1 MTPIKDLISLPE
13 HVHRG
18 DFVLR
23 LTEGVEKPADTL
35 RDYVVTQQLVECFD
49 NALRF
54 IKAAVDARS
63 SKAAY
68 LHGSFGSGKSHF
80 MAVLHLLLGN
90 DVGARGISELA
101 SVVARHTEW
110 TESRRFLLVPYHMI
124 GAQSIE
130 SAILG
135 HYVEHVRRLHPD
147 ASLPGVFK
155 AEGLFADAENLRSQI
170 GSEAFFDRLNAK
182 VAASSGWGT
191 LSEGWTEA
199 SFQEARH
206 AAPGDE
212 RRTRL
217 IGELLQTFFASYGD
231 VIRGQDEAYVSLDIG
246 LAAISRHAKELGYD
260 AVVLF
265 LDELILWLASHA
277 AEPAFVSREG
287 QKLAQLVEAQH
298 ADRPIPIVSFVAR
311 QRDLRELVGEHV
323 TGSQDLAFADVLNWS
338 EARFHTITLEDRN
351 LPAIAERRVLKPKS
365 EAARQQ
371 MDEAFRQTTA
381 VRQEVLDTLLTSTAD
396 RQMFRQ
402 VYPFSPALVQALVA
416 VSSMLQR
423 ERTALKVMLQ
433 LLVDQR
439 DTLQLGDLVPV
450 GDLFDVIA
458 EGDEAF
464 SEAMRV
470 HFENARRLY
479 MRKLLP
485 MLLAEHHVSADE
497 AKALPRS
504 DSRLAR
510 LRADDRI
517 VKTLLLAALV
527 PEVEAFKALTPT
539 RLAALNHGTIRT
551 PIPGGEAREVLR
563 RVRQWAG
570 HVGEIKIAGDEANP
584 TIAVQITGVDTE
596 GIIEQARG
604 EDNHGNRKRLIK
616 EQLLKAFG
624 IENWDGLFV
633 RHKFIWRGT
642 ERHCEIVY
650 GNVWEMPDE
659 SLRGLA
665 DEWRVIVDYPFDEKG
680 RTPKD
685 DFARLQ
691 RFGTVYET
699 ARTLVW
705 IPAFLTADAQRE
717 LGTLVILEHILSG
730 ERFNAYA
737 THLPPVE
744 RTTARQLLENRRGQ
758 LRERLRMFLEGAYG
772 IQDPIPGSVDTTHG
786 LSDHFQSLEPG
797 LNPQPPVAATLKE
810 GFEHLLGQAL
820 AAQFPGH
827 PSFPVPAKLPNLR
840 KVLPDLLRAAQ
851 APDGRTL
858 VERSLRDLVRDIAQ
872 PLELGTMAET
882 HFVLGQFWA
891 QHFNRKRAQD
901 GGPVT
906 VRKLRAWIDEP
917 KTRGLPEEVQN
928 LVILVW
934 AEQQQLAFTLHGGPV
949 TASLDDVRDEL
960 ELKAQKLPAHDAWQ
974 VAVRRA
980 QEIFGIPTS
989 ALINAANVAQLVGAL
1004 RQKAQDARAHAHA
1017 LAERLTSV
1025 QRDFGLDAAQTR
1037 RGRTAKAV
1045 QTLLEKVTAAEPEA
1059 VIEVFATAPSET
1071 SDPAMGRSVSQ
1082 SSALVTA
1089 LNSTAWDLFD
1099 AVGRLDDDRRT
1110 AGQAIRARVAEALE
1124 ADELAASLAVA
1135 LKRGQDDAV
1144 RLLVPGRKEEKEKK
1158 EERGG
1163 PDAQWRQIEA
1173 KDRLTFTEATTTLHK
1188 CVESLNETQRNRVR
1202 VSWRVEDKD

>member
-1 MTPIKDLISLPE
+1 MTAIKDLISLPD

-35 RDYVVTQQLVECFD
+35 RDYVVTPQLVECFD
-49 NALRF
+49 DALRF
-54 IKAAVDARS
+54 IKGALDAGT

-80 MAVLHLLLGN
+80 MAVLHLLLRN
-90 DVGARGISELA
+90 DARARGIPELA
-101 SVVARHTEW
+101 PVVARHTVW

-124 GAQSIE
+124 GAQSME

-135 HYVEHVRRLHPD
+135 HYVEYVRRLHPD
-147 ASLPGVFK
+147 APLPGVFK
-155 AEGLFADAENLRSQI
+155 AEGLFADADRLRTQM
-170 GSEAFFDRLNAK
+170 GDEGFFGQLNAK
-182 VAASSGWGT
+182 VAASSGWGA
-191 LSEGWTEA
+191 LAEGWTEA
-199 SFQEARH
+199 SFQDARR
-206 AAPGDE
+206 APPGDE

-217 IGELLQTFFASYGD
+217 VGELVQTFFASYGD
-231 VIRGQDEAYVSLDIG
+231 VVRGQNEAYVSLDVG
-246 LAAISRHAKELGYD
+246 LSAVSRHARDLGYD

-298 ADRPIPIVSFVAR
+298 ADRPVPIVSFVAR

-323 TGSQDLAFADVLNWS
+323 TGSQDLAFADVLNWW

-381 VRQEVLDTLLTSTAD
+381 VRQEVLDTLLTTTAD

-416 VSSMLQR
+416 VSSVLQR

-458 EGDEAF
+458 QGDEAF
-464 SEAMRV
+464 NEAMRI
-470 HFENARRLY
+470 HFDNARRLY
-479 MRKLLP
+479 TRKLQP
-485 MLLAEHHVSADE
+485 MLLAEHHLSAEE

-504 DSRLAR
+504 DSRATR
-510 LRADDRI
+510 FRADDRI

-527 PEVEAFKALTPT
+527 PEVEAFKALTPA
-539 RLAALNHGTIRT
+539 RLAALNHGTIKT

-570 HVGEIKIAGDEANP
+570 HVGEIKIAGDETNP
-584 TIAVQITGVDTE
+584 TIAIQITGVDTE
-596 GIIEQARG
+596 EILEQARG

-616 EQLLKAFG
+616 EHLFKALG
-624 IENWDGLFV
+624 IDNWDGLFV
-633 RHKFIWRGT
+633 RHKFSWRGT
-642 ERHCEIVY
+642 DRHCEMVY

-659 SLRGLA
+659 SFRGPV
-665 DEWRVIVDYPFDEKG
+665 DDWRVVIDYPFDEKG
-680 RTPKD
+680 HTPKD
-685 DFARLQ
+685 DLARLQ
-691 RFGTVYET
+691 RFRTEHED

-705 IPAFLTADAQRE
+705 IPAFLSTEAQRE
-717 LGTLVILEHILSG
+717 LGTLVILEHVLSG
-730 ERFNAYA
+730 ERFGTYA

-744 RTTARQLLENRRGQ
+744 RATARQLLENRRSQ

-772 IQDPIPGSVDTTHG
+772 IQDPIPGSVDTTHF
-786 LSDHFQSLEPG
+786 LSEHFQSLDRG
-797 LNPQPPVAATLKE
+797 FSPQPPVAATLKE

-827 PSFPVPAKLPNLR
+827 PLFGVPVKLANLR

-851 APDGRTL
+851 APEGRTL
-858 VERSLRDLVRDIAQ
+858 VERPLRDLVRDIAQ

-891 QHFNRKRAQD
+891 QHFNRKRAQA
-901 GGPVT
+901 GGSVT
-906 VRKLRAWIDEP
+906 VQKLRAWIDEP
-917 KTRGLPEEVQN
+917 KPRGLPEEVQN

-934 AEQQQLAFTLHGGPV
+934 AEQQQLAFVLRGGPV
-949 TASLDDVRDEL
+949 TPSLDDMRDEL
-960 ELKAQKLPAHDAWQ
+960 ELKAQKLPSHEVWQ
-974 VAVRRA
+974 AAVRRA
-980 QEIFGIPTS
+980 HEIFGIPAS
-989 ALINAANVAQLVGAL
+989 ALLNASNVAGLASAL
-1004 RQKAQDARAHAHA
+1004 QEKAQASRASAHT
-1017 LAERLTSV
+1017 LVERLSAV
-1025 QRDFGLDAAQTR
+1025 QRDFALDGAQTK

-1045 QTLLEKVTAAEPEA
+1045 QTLLERIAAAEPEA
-1059 VIEVFATAPSET
+1059 TIDVFAAAPSDT
-1071 SDPAMGRSVSQ
+1071 SDPAMGRSLAQ
-1082 SSALVTA
+1082 ASAIVGA
-1089 LNSTAWDLFD
+1089 LTSTAWNLFE
-1099 AVGRLDDDRRT
+1099 AVGRLNDERHA
-1110 AGQAIRARVAEALE
+1110 AGQAIRARVGEALE
-1124 ADELAASLAVA
+1124 ADELAVPLSAA
-1135 LKRGQDDAV
+1135 LKRAQDDAV
-1144 RLLVPGRKEEKEKK
+1144 ALLTPPPPPTRRAESWHEIKAMDHLTSA
-1158 EERGG
+1158 
-1163 PDAQWRQIEA
+1163 DAVA
-1173 KDRLTFTEATTTLHK
+1173 TLTKYLD
-1188 CVESLNETQRNRVR
+1188 SLDKTRAERVR

>member
-1 MTPIKDLISLPE
+1 MTPIKDLIDLPE

-23 LTEGVEKPADTL
+23 LTEGVEKPAETL
-35 RDYVVTQQLVECFD
+35 RDYVVTPQLVECFD
-49 NALRF
+49 DALRF
-54 IKAAVDARS
+54 IKGAVDARS

-80 MAVLHLLLGN
+80 MAVLHLLLRN
-90 DVGARGISELA
+90 DPGARGIRELA
-101 SVVARHTEW
+101 PVVGRHTQCM
-110 TESRRFLLVPYHMI
+110 ESRRFLLVPYHMI
-124 GAQSIE
+124 GALSME

-135 HYVEHVRRLHPD
+135 HYVEYVRQLHPD
-147 ASLPGVFK
+147 APLPGVFK
-155 AEGLFADAENLRSQI
+155 ADGLFTDAERLRTHI
-170 GSEAFFDRLNAK
+170 GDAAFFGQLNAK
-182 VAASSGWGT
+182 VVASSGWGT
-191 LSEGWTEA
+191 LAESWTEA
-199 SFQEARH
+199 SFEEARR

-217 IGELLQTFFASYGD
+217 VGELVQTFFSSYGD
-231 VIRGQDEAYVSLDIG
+231 VVRGQDEAYVSLDIG
-246 LAAISRHAKELGYD
+246 LAAISRHAKDLGYD
-260 AVVLF
+260 AIVLF

-323 TGSQDLAFADVLNWS
+323 TGSQDLAFADVLNWW

-416 VSSMLQR
+416 VSSVLQR

-479 MRKLLP
+479 TRKLSP
-485 MLLAEHHVSADE
+485 MLLAEHHLSSDE
-497 AKALPRS
+497 AKSLPRS
-504 DSRLAR
+504 DAR
-510 LRADDRI
+510 AARFRADDRI

-527 PEVEAFKALTPT
+527 PEVEAFKALTPL
-539 RLAALNHGTIRT
+539 RLAALNYGTIRT
-551 PIPGGEAREVLR
+551 PIPSGEGREVLR

-570 HVGEIKIAGDEANP
+570 HIGEIKISGDESNP
-584 TIAVQITGVDTE
+584 TIAIQITGVDTE
-596 GIIEQARG
+596 GILEQARG

-616 EQLLKAFG
+616 EHLFSALG
-624 IENWDGLFV
+624 IETWDGLFV
-633 RHKFIWRGT
+633 RHKFTWRGT
-642 ERHCEIVY
+642 DRHCDMVY

-659 SLRGLA
+659 SLRGPS

-680 RTPKD
+680 HTPKD
-685 DFARLQ
+685 DLARLQ
-691 RFGTVYET
+691 RFRNEHDAT
-699 ARTLVW
+699 RTLVW
-705 IPAFLTADAQRE
+705 IPAFLSTEAQRE

-730 ERFNAYA
+730 ERFATYA
-737 THLPPVE
+737 TQLPPVE
-744 RTTARQLLENRRGQ
+744 RATARQLLENRRSQ
-758 LRERLRMFLEGAYG
+758 LRERLRVFLEGAYG
-772 IQDPIPGSVDTTHG
+772 IQEPVPGSVDTTHG
-786 LSDHFQSLEPG
+786 LSDHFQSLDKG
-797 LNPQPPVAATLKE
+797 LSPQPPVAATLRE

-820 AAQFPGH
+820 AAQFPSH
-827 PSFPVPAKLPNLR
+827 PSFPIAVKLANLR
-840 KVLPDLLRAAQ
+840 KVLPDVLRAAQ
-851 APDGRTL
+851 APDGRTP
-858 VERSLRDLVRDIAQ
+858 VERPLREVVRDIAQ
-872 PLELGTMAET
+872 PLDLGTMAET

-891 QHFNRKRAQD
+891 QHFNKKRAQD
-901 GGPVT
+901 GGAVT
-906 VRKLRAWIDEP
+906 VRKLRAWMEEP
-917 KTRGLPEEVQN
+917 RPRGLPEEVQN

-949 TASLDDVRDEL
+949 TASLDNMRDEL
-960 ELKAQKLPAHDAWQ
+960 ELKAQKLPAHDVWQ
-974 VAVRRA
+974 MAVRRA
-980 QEIFGIPTS
+980 QNIFGIPTS
-989 ALINAANVAQLVGAL
+989 ALLNAANVAQLVDAL
-1004 RQKAQDARAHAHA
+1004 RGKGQSARADAHT
-1017 LAERLTSV
+1017 LVERLTGI
-1025 QRDFGLDAAQTR
+1025 QREFGLDPAQTR

-1045 QTLLEKVTAAEPEA
+1045 QVMLERIAAAEA
-1059 VIEVFATAPSET
+1059 DFVIEVFAAMPGET
-1071 SDPAMGRSVSQ
+1071 SDDAMERCLSRAATTVG
-1082 SSALVTA
+1082 ALA
-1089 LNSTAWDLFD
+1089 STAWNLFD
-1099 AVGRLDDDRRT
+1099 AVMRLDDERH
-1110 AGQAIRARVAEALE
+1110 AAAEAIRARVAEALE
-1124 ADELAASLAVA
+1124 ADELASPLAGA
-1135 LKRGQDDAV
+1135 LKDAQDTAV
-1144 RLLVPGRKEEKEKK
+1144 RLLAPPAV
-1158 EERGG
+1158 
-1163 PDAQWRQIEA
+1163 DASPREGAPRTEHWREIQA
-1173 KDRLTFTEATTTLHK
+1173 KRQLPPAQATATLREYL
-1188 CVESLNETQRNRVR
+1188 ESLNSSQRDRVR

>member
-1 MTPIKDLISLPE
+1 MTPIKDLIDLPE

-23 LTEGVEKPADTL
+23 LTEGVEKPTETL
-35 RDYVVTQQLVECFD
+35 RDYVVTPQLVECFED
-49 NALRF
+49 ALRF
-54 IKAAVDARS
+54 IKGAVDARS

-80 MAVLHLLLGN
+80 MAVLHLLLRN
-90 DVGARGISELA
+90 DPGARGIPELA
-101 SVVARHTEW
+101 SVVARHTPW

-124 GAQSIE
+124 GAQSME

-147 ASLPGVFK
+147 APLPGVFK
-155 AEGLFADAENLRSQI
+155 AEGLFADADRLRMQI
-170 GSEAFFDRLNAK
+170 GDEAFFRQLNAK

-191 LSEGWTEA
+191 LAEGWTET
-199 SFQEARH
+199 SFHEARR

-217 IGELLQTFFASYGD
+217 VGELVQTFFASYGD
-231 VIRGQDEAYVSLDIG
+231 VVRGQDEAYVSLDIG
-246 LAAISRHAKELGYD
+246 LAAVSRHAKDLGYD

-311 QRDLRELVGEHV
+311 QRDLRELVGENV
-323 TGSQDLAFADVLNWS
+323 TGSQDLAFADVLNWW

-371 MDEAFRQTTA
+371 MDDAFRQTTA
-381 VRQEVLDTLLTSTAD
+381 VRQDVLDTLLTSTSD

-416 VSSMLQR
+416 VSSVLQR

-479 MRKLLP
+479 TRKLLP
-485 MLLAEHHVSADE
+485 MLLAEHQLSADA
-497 AKALPRS
+497 AKALPRT
-504 DSRLAR
+504 DSRATR
-510 LRADDRI
+510 FRADDRI
-517 VKTLLLAALV
+517 MKTLLLAALV
-527 PEVEAFKALTPT
+527 PEVEAFKALTPA

-570 HVGEIKIAGDEANP
+570 HVGEIKIAGDETNP

-596 GIIEQARG
+596 GILEQARG

-616 EQLLKAFG
+616 EQLFSAFG

-633 RHKFIWRGT
+633 RHKFLWRGT
-642 ERHCEIVY
+642 DRHCDMVY

-659 SLRGLA
+659 SLRGSA
-665 DEWRVIVDYPFDEKG
+665 DDWRVIVDYPFDERG
-680 RTPKD
+680 HTPKD
-685 DFARLQ
+685 DLARLQ
-691 RFGTVYET
+691 RFRTEHDA

-705 IPAFLTADAQRE
+705 IPAFFSADAQRE

-730 ERFNAYA
+730 ERFSTYA

-744 RTTARQLLENRRGQ
+744 RATARQLLENRRSQ

-772 IQDPIPGSVDTTHG
+772 IQEPIPGSVDTTHG
-786 LSDHFQSLEPG
+786 LSDHFQSLDPG
-797 LNPQPPVAATLKE
+797 LTPQPPVAATLKV

-820 AAQFPGH
+820 TAQFPGH
-827 PSFPVPAKLPNLR
+827 PSFPVSVKLGNLR

-858 VERSLRDLVRDIAQ
+858 VERPLRDLMRDIAQ

-901 GGPVT
+901 GGAVT

-917 KTRGLPEEVQN
+917 KPRGLPEEVQN

-949 TASLDDVRDEL
+949 TASLDDMRDEL
-960 ELKAQKLPAHDAWQ
+960 ELKAQKLPAHEVWQ
-974 VAVRRA
+974 VAARRA
-980 QEIFGIPTS
+980 QEIFGLPTS
-989 ALINAANVAQLVGAL
+989 ALLNAANVAQLAGAL
-1004 RQKAQDARAHAHA
+1004 RDKAQAARANAHA
-1017 LAERLTSV
+1017 LVERLNAV
-1025 QRDFGLDAAQTR
+1025 QRDFGLDSAQTR
-1037 RGRTAKAV
+1037 RSRTAKAV
-1045 QTLLEKVTAAEPEA
+1045 QRLLERITAAEPEA
-1059 VIEVFATAPSET
+1059 VIEVFATIPGET
-1071 SDPAMGRSVSQ
+1071 SDPAMGRSLSQ
-1082 SSALVTA
+1082 ASALVGA
-1089 LNSTAWDLFD
+1089 LTSTAWNLFD
-1099 AVGRLDDDRRT
+1099 AVGRLGDERQA
-1110 AGQAIRARVAEALE
+1110 AGEAIRSRVADALE
-1124 ADELAASLAVA
+1124 ADELAAPLGVA
-1135 LKRGQDDAV
+1135 LKGAQEDAV
-1144 RLLVPGRKEEKEKK
+1144 RLLAPPPPDVPPSDVRRRG
-1158 EERGG
+1158 ER
-1163 PDAQWRQIEA
+1163 WREIQAKSQLTSGEA
-1173 KDRLTFTEATTTLHK
+1173 IATLRDYL
-1188 CVESLNETQRNRVR
+1188 ESLDIAQRDRVR

>member
-23 LTEGVEKPADTL
+23 LTEGVEKPSDTV
-35 RDYVVTQQLVECFD
+35 RDYFATPQLVECFND
-49 NALRF
+49 ALAF
-54 IKAAVDARS
+54 IKGAIDANS
-63 SKAAY
+63 PKAAY

-80 MAVLHLLLGN
+80 MAVLHLLLKN
-90 DVGARGISELA
+90 DPGARGIPELA
-101 SVVARHTEW
+101 SVVARHTAW
-110 TESRRFLLVPYHMI
+110 TDSRRFLLVPYHMI
-124 GAQSIE
+124 GAQSME

-135 HYVEHVRRLHPD
+135 HYVEHVRRLHPE
-147 ASLPGVFK
+147 APLPGVFK
-155 AEGLFADAENLRSQI
+155 AEGLFADADRLRTQM
-170 GSEAFFDRLNAK
+170 GDEAFFGQLNAK
-182 VAASSGWGT
+182 PGSKKGWGA
-191 LSEGWTEA
+191 LAQGWTQE
-199 SFQEARH
+199 SFQAAGR

-212 RRTRL
+212 ARIRL
-217 IGELLQTFFASYGD
+217 VGDLVQTFFASYGD
-231 VIRGQDEAYVSLDIG
+231 VVRGQDEAYVSLDIG
-246 LAAISRHAKELGYD
+246 LAAISRHAKDLGYD

-323 TGSQDLAFADVLNWS
+323 TGSQDLAFADVLNWW

-371 MDEAFRQTTA
+371 MDDAFRQTTA

-416 VSSMLQR
+416 VSSVLQR

-433 LLVDQR
+433 LLVNQR

-470 HFENARRLY
+470 HFDNARRLY
-479 MRKLLP
+479 TRRLLP
-485 MLLAEHHVSADE
+485 MLLTEHHMSVDD
-497 AKALPRS
+497 AKALPAGDPRA
-504 DSRLAR
+504 AR
-510 LRADDRI
+510 FRADDRL

-527 PEVEAFKALTPT
+527 PEVEALKALTPA

-570 HVGEIKIAGDEANP
+570 HVGEIKISGDDANP
-584 TIAVQITGVDTE
+584 TIAVQITGVDTD

-616 EQLLKAFG
+616 EHLFNALG
-624 IENWDGLFV
+624 VENWDGLFV
-633 RHKFIWRGT
+633 RHKITWRGT
-642 ERHCEIVY
+642 DRHCDMVY

-659 SLRGLA
+659 SLRGPA
-665 DEWRVIVDYPFDEKG
+665 DEWRVIIDYPFDEKG
-680 RTPKD
+680 NTPKD
-685 DFARLQ
+685 DLARLQ
-691 RFGTVYET
+691 RFRQEHDE

-705 IPAFLTADAQRE
+705 IPAFLSAEAQRE

-730 ERFNAYA
+730 ERFNTYA
-737 THLPPVE
+737 TNLPAVE
-744 RTTARQLLENRRGQ
+744 RATARQLLENRRSQ
-758 LRERLRMFLEGAYG
+758 LKERLRLVLEGAYG
-772 IQDPIPGSVDTTHG
+772 IQEPIPGSVDTTHG
-786 LSDHFQSLEPG
+786 LSEHFQSLDPG
-797 LNPQPPVAATLKE
+797 LQPQPPVAATLRD

-820 AAQFPGH
+820 SAQFPAH
-827 PSFPVPAKLPNLR
+827 PAFRVSVKIGNLR

-851 APDGRTL
+851 APDGRAL
-858 VERSLRDLVRDIAQ
+858 VDRTLRDLVRDVAQ
-872 PLELGTMAET
+872 PLDIGTMAET
-882 HFVLGQFWA
+882 HFVLGQVWT
-891 QHFNRKRAQD
+891 QHFNRKRAQE

-906 VRKLRAWIDEP
+906 VRKLRAWLDEP
-917 KTRGLPEEVQN
+917 KPRGLPEEVQN

-949 TASLDDVRDEL
+949 TASLDSMRDEL
-960 ELKAQKLPAHDAWQ
+960 ELKAQKLPSQEVWQ
-974 VAVRRA
+974 AAVRRA
-980 QEIFGIPTS
+980 QELFGIPTS
-989 ALINAANVAQLVGAL
+989 PLLNAANVAQLVAAL
-1004 RQKAQDARAHAHA
+1004 REKAQAARSSCHT
-1017 LAERLTSV
+1017 LAERLAAA
-1025 QRDFGLDAAQTR
+1025 QQDCGLDPMQTR
-1037 RGRTAKAV
+1037 RGRTARAV
-1045 QTLLEKVTAAEPEA
+1045 QALLERIVTTEPEA
-1059 VIEVFATAPSET
+1059 VVDVVASAAGET
-1071 SDPAMGRSVSQ
+1071 SDPAMGRSISQ
-1082 SSALVTA
+1082 STALVGA
-1089 LNSTAWDLFD
+1089 LMSTAWNLFE
-1099 AVGRLDDDRRT
+1099 AVGRLEDDRHA
-1110 AGQAIRARVAEALE
+1110 AGEGIRRRVAEALE
-1124 ADELAASLAVA
+1124 ADELALPLAAA
-1135 LKRGQDDAV
+1135 LKSAQDDAV
-1144 RLLVPGRKEEKEKK
+1144 RLLAPPRPDPSPTNTPPRG
-1158 EERGG
+1158 ERWREIRAQS
-1163 PDAQWRQIEA
+1163 PMPPADAVS
-1173 KDRLTFTEATTTLHK
+1173 TLREFL
-1188 CVESLNETQRNRVR
+1188 ESLSPARRGRVR
-1202 VSWRVEDKD
+1202 ASWRVEDKE

>member
-1 MTPIKDLISLPE
+1 MTLIKELISLPE

-23 LTEGVEKPADTL
+23 LTQGVANPAETL
-35 RDYVVTQQLVECFD
+35 REYVVTPQLVECFD
-49 NALRF
+49 DALRF
-54 IKAAVDARS
+54 IKGSVDARS
-63 SKAAY
+63 SKATY

-90 DVGARGISELA
+90 EPAARGIPELA
-101 SVVARHTEW
+101 STVARHAW
-110 TESRRFLLVPYHMI
+110 TEPRKFLLVPYHMI
-124 GAQSIE
+124 GAQTME

-135 HYVEHVRRLHPD
+135 HYVEHVRRLHPN
-147 ASLPGVFK
+147 APLPGVFR
-155 AEGLFADAENLRSQI
+155 AEGLFDDADRLRTQI
-170 GSEAFFDRLNAK
+170 GDEAFFRQLNAR
-182 VAASSGWGT
+182 AGASSGWGA
-191 LSEGWTEA
+191 LAEGWTDT
-199 SFQEARH
+199 SFQAARR

-212 RRTRL
+212 GRVRL
-217 IGELLQTFFASYGD
+217 VDELVQTFFASYGD
-231 VIRGQDEAYVSLDIG
+231 VIRGQEEAYVSLDIG
-246 LAAISRHAKELGYD
+246 LAAISRHAKDLGYD

-311 QRDLRELVGEHV
+311 QRDLRELVGQHV
-323 TGSQDLAFADVLNWS
+323 TGSQDLAFADVLNWW

-381 VRQEVLDTLLTSTAD
+381 VRQEVMDTLLTSTAD

-416 VSSMLQR
+416 VSSVLQR

-433 LLVDQR
+433 LLVDHR
-439 DTLQLGDLVPV
+439 ETLQLGDLVPV

-470 HFENARRLY
+470 HFDNANRLY
-479 MRKLLP
+479 IRKLLP
-485 MLLAEHHVSADE
+485 MLLAEHHLTADE
-497 AKALPRS
+497 AKALPFDDARA
-504 DSRLAR
+504 AR
-510 LRADDRI
+510 LRGDGRI

-527 PEVEAFKALTPT
+527 PEVEAFKALTPA

-563 RVRQWAG
+563 RVRHWAG

-584 TIAVQITGVDTE
+584 TIAIQITGVDTE

-616 EQLLKAFG
+616 EHLYKAVG
-624 IENWDGLFV
+624 IDNWDGLFV
-633 RHKFIWRGT
+633 RHKFTWRGT
-642 ERHCEIVY
+642 DRHCEMVY

-659 SLRGLA
+659 SLRGPL
-665 DEWRVIVDYPFDEKG
+665 DEWRVIVDYPFDERG
-680 RTPKD
+680 HTPKD
-685 DFARLQ
+685 DLARLE
-691 RFGTVYET
+691 RFRQSHEA

-705 IPAFLTADAQRE
+705 IPAFLSADAQNE
-717 LGTLVILEHILSG
+717 LGTLVVLEHILQG
-730 ERFNAYA
+730 ERFSSFA

-744 RTTARQLLENRRGQ
+744 RATARQLLENRRSQ
-758 LRERLRMFLEGAYG
+758 LRERLRLFLEGAYG
-772 IQDPIPGSVDTTHG
+772 IQEPVPGSVDSTHG
-786 LSDHFQSLEPG
+786 LSEHFQSLDPG
-797 LNPQPPVAATLKE
+797 LSPQPPVAASLKD
-810 GFEHLLGQAL
+810 GFEILLGQAL
-820 AAQFPGH
+820 AAQFPAH
-827 PSFPVPAKLPNLR
+827 PVFAVSAKLANLR

-858 VERSLRDLVRDIAQ
+858 VDRPLRDLVRDIAQ

-882 HFVLGQFWA
+882 HFVLGQYWS

-906 VRKLRAWIDEP
+906 VRRLRAWIDEP
-917 KTRGLPEEVQN
+917 KPRGLPEEVGN
-928 LVILVW
+928 LVILLW

-949 TASLDDVRDEL
+949 TVTLDDMRDEL
-960 ELKAQKLPAHDAWQ
+960 ELKAQKLPSHEVWQ

-980 QEIFGIPTS
+980 QEVFGLPAS
-989 ALINAANVAQLVGAL
+989 PLLNAANVAQLVSGL
-1004 RQKAQDARAHAHA
+1004 RENAQAQRRDAHA
-1017 LAERLTSV
+1017 LVERLSPV
-1025 QRDFGLDAAQTR
+1025 LRDFGHELAGTR
-1037 RGRTAKAV
+1037 RGRTAVAV
-1045 QTLLEKVTAAEPEA
+1045 QTLLERIATAEPEMA
-1059 VIEVFATAPSET
+1059 IDVLAATPGET
-1071 SDPAMGRSVSQ
+1071 SDAAMGRSVSQ
-1082 SSALVTA
+1082 SSALVAAFT
-1089 LNSTAWDLFD
+1089 STAWDLFE
-1099 AVGRLDDDRRT
+1099 AVDRLVDERQVAGRALR
-1110 AGQAIRARVAEALE
+1110 QRVAEALE
-1124 ADELAASLAVA
+1124 ADELAVPLAPTLRA
-1135 LKRGQDDAV
+1135 AQGDAV
-1144 RLLVPGRKEEKEKK
+1144 RLLAPPPPPPRPTGA
-1158 EERGG
+1158 GG
-1163 PDAQWRQIEA
+1163 PAATRWREIKASSELPSASAVDTLRSYLDSLDEA
-1173 KDRLTFTEATTTLHK
+1173 RRT
-1188 CVESLNETQRNRVR
+1188 RVR

>member
-1 MTPIKDLISLPE
+1 M
-13 HVHRG
+13 
-18 DFVLR
+18 
-23 LTEGVEKPADTL
+23 
-35 RDYVVTQQLVECFD
+35 
-49 NALRF
+49 
-54 IKAAVDARS
+54 
-63 SKAAY
+63 
-68 LHGSFGSGKSHF
+68 
-80 MAVLHLLLGN
+80 
-90 DVGARGISELA
+90 
-101 SVVARHTEW
+101 
-110 TESRRFLLVPYHMI
+110 
-124 GAQSIE
+124 E

-135 HYVEHVRRLHPD
+135 HYVEHVGRVHPD
-147 ASLPGVFK
+147 APLPGVFK
-155 AEGLFADAENLRSQI
+155 AEGLFADADRLRTQI
-170 GSEAFFDRLNAK
+170 GDEAFFRQLNGR

-191 LSEGWTEA
+191 LAEAWTEA
-199 SFQEARH
+199 SFQAARR

-217 IGELLQTFFASYGD
+217 VGELVQTFFGSYAD
-231 VIRGQDEAYVSLDIG
+231 VVRGHEEAYVSLDVG
-246 LAAISRHAKELGYD
+246 LAAISRHAKDLGYD

-323 TGSQDLAFADVLNWS
+323 TGSEDLAFADVLNWW

-371 MDEAFRQTTA
+371 LDEAFRQTTA

-416 VSSMLQR
+416 VSSVLQR

-439 DTLQLGDLVPV
+439 EALQLGDLVPV

-479 MRKLLP
+479 TRKLLP
-485 MLLAEHHVSADE
+485 MLLSEHHLSADD
-497 AKALPRS
+497 AKALTRT
-504 DSRLAR
+504 DAR
-510 LRADDRI
+510 ATRFHADDRI
-517 VKTLLLAALV
+517 LKTLLLAALV
-527 PEVEAFKALTPT
+527 PEVEAFKALTPA

-570 HVGEIKIAGDEANP
+570 HAGEIKIAGDEANP

-596 GIIEQARG
+596 GILEQARG

-616 EQLLKAFG
+616 EQLFKALG

-633 RHKFIWRGT
+633 RHKFTWRGT
-642 ERHCEIVY
+642 DRHCDVVY

-659 SLRGLA
+659 SLRGSA

-680 RTPKD
+680 HTPKD
-685 DFARLQ
+685 DLARLQ
-691 RFGTVYET
+691 RFRTEHDA

-705 IPAFLTADAQRE
+705 IPAFFSADAQRE

-730 ERFNAYA
+730 ERFSTYA

-744 RTTARQLLENRRGQ
+744 RATARQLLENRRSQ
-758 LRERLRMFLEGAYG
+758 LRERLRMSLEGAYG
-772 IQDPIPGSVDTTHG
+772 IQEPVPGSVDTTHG
-786 LSDHFQSLEPG
+786 LSDHFQSLDPG
-797 LNPQPPVAATLKE
+797 LSPQPPVAASLKD

-820 AAQFPGH
+820 TAQFPAH
-827 PSFPVPAKLPNLR
+827 PAFPVSVKLANLR

-851 APDGRTL
+851 APDGRTP
-858 VERSLRDLVRDIAQ
+858 VERPVRELMRDIAQ
-872 PLELGTMAET
+872 PFELGTMAET
-882 HFVLGQFWA
+882 HFVLGQFWV

-901 GGPVT
+901 GGAVT

-917 KTRGLPEEVQN
+917 KPRGLPEEVQN
-928 LVILVW
+928 LAILVW
-934 AEQQQLAFTLHGGPV
+934 AEQLQLAFTLHGGPV
-949 TASLDDVRDEL
+949 TASLDDMRDEL
-960 ELKAQKLPAHDAWQ
+960 ELKAQKLPPHDLWQ
-974 VAVRRA
+974 TAVRRA
-980 QEIFGIPTS
+980 QEIFGLPTS
-989 ALINAANVAQLVGAL
+989 ALLNAANVAQLVGSL
-1004 RQKAQDARAHAHA
+1004 CEKAQAARANAHA
-1017 LAERLTSV
+1017 LVDRLTAV
-1025 QRDFGLDAAQTR
+1025 QRDFGLDPAQTR
-1037 RGRTAKAV
+1037 RGRTAIAV
-1045 QTLLEKVTAAEPEA
+1045 QRLLERITAAEPEA
-1059 VIEVFATAPSET
+1059 VIDVFATMPGET

-1082 SSALVTA
+1082 ASALVGVLT
-1089 LNSTAWDLFD
+1089 STAWNLFD
-1099 AVGRLDDDRRT
+1099 AVGRLGDERHG
-1110 AGQAIRARVAEALE
+1110 AGQAIRTRVTEALE
-1124 ADELAASLAVA
+1124 ADELAAPLAVA
-1135 LKRGQDDAV
+1135 LKGAQEDAV
-1144 RLLVPGRKEEKEKK
+1144 RLLAPPPPAPDTAPPDVRPRA
-1158 EERGG
+1158 ERWREIQSKG
-1163 PDAQWRQIEA
+1163 PLAAGEA
-1173 KDRLTFTEATTTLHK
+1173 IATLRDYL
-1188 CVESLNETQRNRVR
+1188 ESLNAQLRDRVR

>member
-23 LTEGVEKPADTL
+23 LTEGIEKPAETL
-35 RDYVVTQQLVECFD
+35 RDYVVTPQLVECFD
-49 NALRF
+49 DALKF
-54 IKAAVDARS
+54 IKGALDARS

-80 MAVLHLLLGN
+80 MAVLHLLLRN
-90 DVGARGISELA
+90 DAGARGIPELA
-101 SVVARHTEW
+101 SVVARHTAW

-124 GAQSIE
+124 GAQSME

-135 HYVEHVRRLHPD
+135 HYVEHVRRLHPN
-147 ASLPGVFK
+147 APLPGVFK
-155 AEGLFADAENLRSQI
+155 AEGLFADADRLRTQM
-170 GSEAFFDRLNAK
+170 GDDAFFHQLNAN
-182 VAASSGWGT
+182 VSVGSGWGT
-191 LSEGWTEA
+191 LAEGWTEA
-199 SFQEARH
+199 SFQEARRV
-206 AAPGDE
+206 APGDE

-217 IGELLQTFFASYGD
+217 VGELVQTFFASYGD
-231 VIRGQDEAYVSLDIG
+231 VVRGHDEAYVSLDIG

-311 QRDLRELVGEHV
+311 QRDLRDLVGEHV
-323 TGSQDLAFADVLNWS
+323 TGSQDLAFADVLNWW

-371 MDEAFRQTTA
+371 MDEAFRQTTT

-402 VYPFSPALVQALVA
+402 VYPFSPVLVQALVA
-416 VSSMLQR
+416 VSSVLQR

-439 DTLQLGDLVPV
+439 DTLHLGDLVPV

-479 MRKLLP
+479 TRKLLP
-485 MLLAEHHVSADE
+485 MLLAEHHLSVDE

-504 DSRLAR
+504 DPRATR
-510 LRADDRI
+510 FRADDRI

-527 PEVEAFKALTPT
+527 PEVEAFKALTPA

-570 HVGEIKIAGDEANP
+570 HVGEIKIAGDETNP

-596 GIIEQARG
+596 GILEQARV

-616 EQLLKAFG
+616 EQLFSAIG
-624 IENWDGLFV
+624 IDNWDGLFV
-633 RHKFIWRGT
+633 RHRFAWRGT
-642 ERHCEIVY
+642 DRHCDMVY

-659 SLRGLA
+659 SLRGPA

-680 RTPKD
+680 HTPKD
-685 DFARLQ
+685 DLARLQ
-691 RFGTVYET
+691 RFRTEHDAT
-699 ARTLVW
+699 RTLVW
-705 IPAFLTADAQRE
+705 IPAFFSTDAQRE
-717 LGTLVILEHILSG
+717 LGTLVILEHILTG
-730 ERFNAYA
+730 ERFSTYA

-744 RTTARQLLENRRGQ
+744 RAIARQLLENRRSQ

-772 IQDPIPGSVDTTHG
+772 IQEPLPGSVDTTHG
-786 LSDHFQSLEPG
+786 LSDHFQSLDPG
-797 LNPQPPVAATLKE
+797 LSPQPPVAATLKE

-820 AAQFPGH
+820 TAQFPGH
-827 PSFPVPAKLPNLR
+827 PSFPVSVKLASLR

-851 APDGRTL
+851 APDGRTP
-858 VERSLRDLVRDIAQ
+858 VERPLRDLVRDIAQ

-906 VRKLRAWIDEP
+906 VRKLRAWIDDP
-917 KTRGLPEEVQN
+917 TPRGLPEDVQN
-928 LVILVW
+928 FVVIVW

-949 TASLDDVRDEL
+949 TASLDDLRDEL
-960 ELKAQKLPAHDAWQ
+960 ELKAQKLPAHDVWQ

-980 QEIFGIPTS
+980 QDIFGIPAS
-989 ALINAANVAQLVGAL
+989 ALLNAANVAQLVGAL
-1004 RQKAQDARAHAHA
+1004 REKAQAARANAHA
-1017 LAERLTSV
+1017 LVERLTGV
-1025 QRDFGLDAAQTR
+1025 QRDFGLDPVQTR
-1037 RGRTAKAV
+1037 RGRTSKAV
-1045 QTLLEKVTAAEPEA
+1045 QTMLERISAAEPEA
-1059 VIEVFATAPSET
+1059 VIDVFAAVPGET

-1082 SSALVTA
+1082 ASALVGA
-1089 LNSTAWDLFD
+1089 LTSTAWNLFD
-1099 AVGRLDDDRRT
+1099 AVGRLADERQA
-1110 AGQAIRARVAEALE
+1110 AGQAIRTRVTEALE
-1124 ADELAASLAVA
+1124 ADELAAPLAVT
-1135 LKRGQDDAV
+1135 LKGAQDDAV
-1144 RLLVPGRKEEKEKK
+1144 RLLAPPSPDTPP
-1158 EERGG
+1158 RGG
-1163 PDAQWRQIEA
+1163 PPRGERWREIQSKSQLTSPDAI
-1173 KDRLTFTEATTTLHK
+1173 ATLRDYLD
-1188 CVESLNETQRNRVR
+1188 SLNKAQRDRVR

>member
-1 MTPIKDLISLPE
+1 MTAIKDLIELPE

-23 LTEGVEKPADTL
+23 LTEGIERPTDTL
-35 RDYVVTQQLVECFD
+35 RDYVVTPQLVECFD
-49 NALRF
+49 DALRF
-54 IKAAVDARS
+54 IKGALDARS

-80 MAVLHLLLGN
+80 MAVLHLLLRN
-90 DVGARGISELA
+90 DAGARGIAELS
-101 SVVARHTEW
+101 SVVARHTVW

-124 GAQSIE
+124 GAHSME

-135 HYVEHVRRLHPD
+135 HYVEYVRRLHPN
-147 ASLPGVFK
+147 APLPGVFK
-155 AEGLFADAENLRSQI
+155 AEGLFADADRLRIQI
-170 GSEAFFDRLNAK
+170 GDEAFFRQLNAK
-182 VAASSGWGT
+182 VATSSGWGT
-191 LSEGWTEA
+191 LAEGWTEA
-199 SFQEARH
+199 SFQEAWRS
-206 AAPGDE
+206 APGDE
-212 RRTRL
+212 QRTRL
-217 IGELLQTFFASYGD
+217 VGELVQTFFASYGN
-231 VIRGQDEAYVSLDIG
+231 VVRGQDEAYVSLDLG
-246 LAAISRHAKELGYD
+246 LAAVSRHAKDLGYD

-265 LDELILWLASHA
+265 LDELILWLASHS

-323 TGSQDLAFADVLNWS
+323 TGSQDLAFADVLNWW

-381 VRQEVLDTLLTSTAD
+381 VRQEVMDTLLTSTAD

-416 VSSMLQR
+416 VSSVLQR

-439 DTLQLGDLVPV
+439 DSLRLGDLVPI

-479 MRKLLP
+479 TRKLLP
-485 MLLAEHHVSADE
+485 MLFAEHHLSADE
-497 AKALPRS
+497 ARALPRT
-504 DSRLAR
+504 DPRAAR
-510 LRADDRI
+510 FRADDRI

-527 PEVEAFKALTPT
+527 PEVEAFKALTPA

-570 HVGEIKIAGDEANP
+570 HVGEIKIAGDETNP

-596 GIIEQARG
+596 GILEQARG

-616 EQLLKAFG
+616 EQLFNAFG
-624 IENWDGLFV
+624 IDNWEGLFV
-633 RHKFIWRGT
+633 RHKFTWRGT
-642 ERHCEIVY
+642 DRHCEMVY

-659 SLRGLA
+659 SLRGST

-680 RTPKD
+680 HTPKD
-685 DFARLQ
+685 DLARLQ
-691 RFGTVYET
+691 RFRAEHDA

-705 IPAFLTADAQRE
+705 IPAFLSTDAQRE

-730 ERFNAYA
+730 ERFVTYA

-744 RTTARQLLENRRGQ
+744 RATARQLLENRRSQ

-772 IQDPIPGSVDTTHG
+772 IQEPIPATVDPTHG
-786 LSDHFQSLEPG
+786 LSDHFQSLDPG
-797 LNPQPPVAATLKE
+797 LNPQPPVAATLKD
-810 GFEHLLGQAL
+810 GFERLLGQAL
-820 AAQFPGH
+820 TAQFPGH
-827 PSFPVPAKLPNLR
+827 PSFPVSVKVTNLR

-851 APDGRTL
+851 AADGRTP
-858 VERSLRDLVRDIAQ
+858 VERPLRDLMRDIAQ

-901 GGPVT
+901 GGAVT
-906 VRKLRAWIDEP
+906 VRKLRAWIDDP
-917 KTRGLPEEVQN
+917 KPRGLPEEVQN

-934 AEQQQLAFTLHGGPV
+934 AEQQQLAFALHGGPV
-949 TASLDDVRDEL
+949 TASLDDMRDEL
-960 ELKAQKLPAHDAWQ
+960 ELKAQKLPAHDVWQ

-980 QEIFGIPTS
+980 QDIFGIPAS
-989 ALINAANVAQLVGAL
+989 ALLNAANVAQLGGAL
-1004 RQKAQDARAHAHA
+1004 REKAQAARANAHA
-1017 LAERLTSV
+1017 LVERLTAV
-1025 QRDFGLDAAQTR
+1025 QRDFGLDSAQTR

-1045 QTLLEKVTAAEPEA
+1045 RTLLERVTAAEPEA
-1059 VIEVFATAPSET
+1059 VIDVFATVPGET
-1071 SDPAMGRSVSQ
+1071 SDPAMGRSVNQ
-1082 SSALVTA
+1082 ATALVGA
-1089 LNSTAWDLFD
+1089 LTSTAWNLFD
-1099 AVGRLDDDRRT
+1099 AVGRLSDERHA
-1110 AGQAIRARVAEALE
+1110 AGQAIRARVANALE
-1124 ADELAASLAVA
+1124 ADELAAPLAVA
-1135 LKRGQDDAV
+1135 LKGAQDDAV
-1144 RLLVPGRKEEKEKK
+1144 RLLAPPT
-1158 EERGG
+1158 
-1163 PDAQWRQIEA
+1163 PDAPPPDVGARGERWREIKSRSQLTSAEA
-1173 KDRLTFTEATTTLHK
+1173 FATLRDYL
-1188 CVESLNETQRNRVR
+1188 ESLNTIERDRVR

>member
-23 LTEGVEKPADTL
+23 LTEGVEKPTETL
-35 RDYVVTQQLVECFD
+35 RDYVVTPQLVECFD
-49 NALRF
+49 DALRF
-54 IKAAVDARS
+54 IKGAVDARS

-80 MAVLHLLLGN
+80 MAVLHLLLKN
-90 DVGARGISELA
+90 DAGARGISELA
-101 SVVARHTEW
+101 SVVARHTQW
-110 TESRRFLLVPYHMI
+110 TEGRRFLLVPYHMI
-124 GAQSIE
+124 GAQSME

-135 HYVEHVRRLHPD
+135 HYVEHVRRLHPE
-147 ASLPGVFK
+147 APLPGVFK
-155 AEGLFADAENLRSQI
+155 AEGLFADADRLRTQM
-170 GSEAFFDRLNAK
+170 GDEAFFGRL
-182 VAASSGWGT
+182 ASQTSGGWGAIAQ
-191 LSEGWTEA
+191 GWTA
-199 SFQEARH
+199 DSFQAARR
-206 AAPGDE
+206 AEPGDDS
-212 RRTRL
+212 RTRL
-217 IGELLQTFFASYGD
+217 VGQLVKTFFASYGD
-231 VIRGQDEAYVSLDIG
+231 VVRGQDEAYVSLDIG
-246 LAAISRHAKELGYD
+246 LAAISRHAKDLGYD

-287 QKLAQLVEAQH
+287 QKLAQLVESQH

-311 QRDLRELVGEHV
+311 QRDLRDLVGEHV
-323 TGSQDLAFADVLNWS
+323 TGSEDLAFADVLNWW

-351 LPAIAERRVLKPKS
+351 LPAIAERRVLRPKS

-416 VSSMLQR
+416 VSSVLQR

-470 HFENARRLY
+470 HFDNARRLY
-479 MRKLLP
+479 TRKLLP
-485 MLLAEHHVSADE
+485 MLLGEHHLSAED
-497 AKALPRS
+497 AKALPAS
-504 DSRLAR
+504 DPRATR
-510 LRADDRI
+510 FRADDRL

-527 PEVEAFKALTPT
+527 PEVEAFKSLTPA

-570 HVGEIKIAGDEANP
+570 HVGEIKISGDDANP
-584 TIAVQITGVDTE
+584 TVAVQITGVDTE

-616 EQLLKAFG
+616 ERLFDALG
-624 IENWDGLFV
+624 VENWDGLFV
-633 RHKFIWRGT
+633 RHKFTWRGT
-642 ERHCEIVY
+642 ERHCDMVY

-659 SLRGLA
+659 SLRGA
-665 DEWRVIVDYPFDEKG
+665 VDEWRVIIDYPFDEKG
-680 RTPKD
+680 NTPKD
-685 DFARLQ
+685 DLARLQ
-691 RFGTVYET
+691 RFRQEHDE

-705 IPAFLTADAQRE
+705 IPAFLSTEAQRD
-717 LGTLVILEHILSG
+717 LGTLVILEHVLSG
-730 ERFNAYA
+730 ERFNTYA
-737 THLPPVE
+737 ANLPAVE
-744 RTTARQLLENRRGQ
+744 RSTARQLLDNRRSQ
-758 LRERLRMFLEGAYG
+758 LRERLRLMLEGAYG
-772 IQDPIPGSVDTTHG
+772 IQEPLPGSVDTTHG
-786 LSDHFQSLEPG
+786 LSDHFQSLDPG
-797 LNPQPPVAATLKE
+797 FRPQPPVAATLKE

-820 AAQFPGH
+820 AAQYPAH
-827 PSFPVPAKLPNLR
+827 PAFPVSVKLTNLR

-851 APDGRTL
+851 APDGRVL
-858 VERSLRDLVRDIAQ
+858 VDRSLRDLVRDIAQ
-872 PLELGTMAET
+872 PLEIGMMAET

-901 GGPVT
+901 GGAVT
-906 VRKLRAWIDEP
+906 VRKLRTWIDEP
-917 KTRGLPEEVQN
+917 KPRGLTEEVQN

-949 TASLDDVRDEL
+949 TASLDSMRDEL
-960 ELKAQKLPAHDAWQ
+960 ELKAQKLPSQEVWQ
-974 VAVRRA
+974 LAVRRA
-980 QEIFGIPTS
+980 QDIFGIPTS
-989 ALINAANVAQLVGAL
+989 ALLNAANVSQLVGAL
-1004 RQKAQDARAHAHA
+1004 RDKAQAARANAHG
-1017 LAERLTSV
+1017 LVERLTAA
-1025 QRDFGLDAAQTR
+1025 QRDFDLEPAQTR
-1037 RGRTAKAV
+1037 RGRTARSVEAMVEK
-1045 QTLLEKVTAAEPEA
+1045 LLAAEPES
-1059 VIEVFATAPSET
+1059 VVDVFAAAVSET
-1071 SDPAMGRSVSQ
+1071 SDPAMGRSLSQ
-1082 SSALVTA
+1082 GSGLVGALT
-1089 LNSTAWDLFD
+1089 STAWNLFE
-1099 AVGRLDDDRRT
+1099 AVGRLDGERHE
-1110 AGQAIRARVAEALE
+1110 AGQAIRRRVAEALE
-1124 ADELAASLAVA
+1124 ADELAMPLAA
-1135 LKRGQDDAV
+1135 TLKAAQDDAV
-1144 RLLVPGRKEEKEKK
+1144 RLLAPPRVDAPPVPNAPREH
-1158 EERGG
+1158 
-1163 PDAQWRQIEA
+1163 WRELRTQAALPSSEA
-1173 KDRLTFTEATTTLHK
+1173 VASLRDYL
-1188 CVESLNETQRNRVR
+1188 ESLDAAQRRRVR